1 MNSVYF
7 NMPLDQPRTAW
18 EFLYM
23 IGSMSQ
29 DNPEFFLRNTERLA
43 IGGTDR
49 VAVLTQNSVRPACV
63 VIRDELLG
71 TIILLAGTQGAL
83 HVAQLVNG
91 WLSPGGSIRAS
102 GACPA
107 FENAAL
113 DILGNLPPGLIDNTN
128 VVRIFGYSYGGATGQ
143 VIADELANNLRNPL
157 VSCVSFASPRP
168 GNTDFQRRMSRIP
181 NVRWFADDDPV
192 RFMPPHVP
200 EVPSAL
206 YFLQPALWEGM
217 DTQVQCPRGM
227 QIEANGNITV
237 TEGNP
242 TRLHAVIP
250 SIIRWITDDQGFQSI
265 LHSRESY
272 MSRFVRAIELEPPVI
287 IPPGPVQPEQPVR
300 INVGEAAHWEAE
312 AEADVIAAP
321 SLALPAGQPVTLNR
335 IPQVSPLRYK
345 RKKQG
350 RIWTVQLAGVVVAI
364 GPGKKRAG
372 QLARHFNRTAV
383 VTP

>member
-1 MNSVYF
+1 MNAVYF
-7 NMPLDQPRTAW
+7 NMPMDAPRTAW

-23 IGSMSQ
+23 IGSMTQ
-29 DNPEFFLRNTERLA
+29 DNPEFFLRNTDRLA

-49 VAVLTQNSVRPACV
+49 VVVLSQTSVRPACV
-63 VIRDELLG
+63 VIRDDLLG
-71 TIILLAGTQGAL
+71 TIILLSGTQGVL

-91 WLSPGGSIRAS
+91 WLNPGGSIRAS

-113 DILGNLPPGLIDNTN
+113 DILGALPNGLIDNTN

-143 VIADELANNLRNPL
+143 VMADELANNLRNPL
-157 VSCVSFASPRP
+157 VSVCTFASPRP
-168 GNTDFQRRMSRIP
+168 GNLDFQRRMARIP

-217 DTQVQCPRGM
+217 DTQIQCPTGR
-227 QIEANGNITV
+227 QIEADGNITS

-242 TRLHAVIP
+242 TRLHAVVP
-250 SIIRWITDDQGFQSI
+250 SIINWITDAYGFQSVN
-265 LHSRESY
+265 HARETY
-272 MSRFVRAIELEPPVI
+272 MSRMVRAIEREAPVI
-287 IPPGPVQPEQPVR
+287 IPPNPPAPERPVV
-300 INVGEAAHWEAE
+300 INVGEAAYWEAQ
-312 AEADVIAAP
+312 AEADVVAAP
-321 SLALPAGQPVTLNR
+321 TLALPAGQPVTLAR
-335 IPQVSPLRYK
+335 IARATPLRYK

-350 RIWTVQLAGVVVAI
+350 RIWTVQLNSVVVAV

-372 QLARHFNRTAV
+372 QLARQFNRAAV
-383 VTP
+383 VQP